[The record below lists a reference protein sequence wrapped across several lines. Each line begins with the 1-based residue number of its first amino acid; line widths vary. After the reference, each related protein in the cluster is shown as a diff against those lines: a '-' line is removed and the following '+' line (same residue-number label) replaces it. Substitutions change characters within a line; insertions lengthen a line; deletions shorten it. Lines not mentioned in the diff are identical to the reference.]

1 MMRHDKITEERIH
14 TDISSHP
21 DAIDIGKA
29 GSRVH
34 ITFNALDL
42 VDARER
48 VDNAMTIRDYAIN
61 ELIIRE
67 LKAAEAKAG
76 AKR

>member
-1 MMRHDKITEERIH
+1 MRHDKITEERIH

-29 GSRVH
+29 GARVH

>member
-1 MMRHDKITEERIH
+1 MMHTKIVEERIH
-14 TDISSHP
+14 TDTSRHP

-29 GSRVH
+29 GARVH

-67 LKAAEAKAG
+67 LKAAEAKA
-76 AKR
+76 AKK

>member
-1 MMRHDKITEERIH
+1 MMKSQIIEERIH
-14 TDISSHP
+14 TDIAKHP

-29 GSRVH
+29 GARVH

-67 LKAAEAKAG
+67 LKAAEAKAV
-76 AKR
+76 KK

>member
-1 MMRHDKITEERIH
+1 MRSDKITEERIH

-29 GSRVH
+29 GARVH

-67 LKAAEAKAG
+67 LKAAEAKA
-76 AKR
+76 AKK